1 MSLRD
6 TAFFQ
11 KYCLSLNILKQ
22 KKKKIKLILTDR
34 NCINILQVFFQQSI
48 WVPNTSFSLEGLL
61 L

>member
-22 KKKKIKLILTDR
+22 KKKNQTNSNRQKLHKYSTG
-34 NCINILQVFFQQSI
+34 FFPTKHLSA
-48 WVPNTSFSLEGLL
+48 
-61 L
+61 

>member
-22 KKKKIKLILTDR
+22 KKKIKLILTDR